1 MKILFLRSLF
11 IPALIAAVAALAG
24 CQKTADEI
32 AKEQTTSTAADE
44 LTVNAAPAKRS
55 DWINTVPI
63 SGSLRSRSTVDVQPE
78 VGGRLVHTL
87 VVEGD
92 LVQKGQLLAEI
103 DDVNY
108 RLAYQQSA
116 ASLTVAQAGLLQ
128 AKVSAEYA
136 KTEKDRADNLLE
148 SGGITQKDHQAAAT
162 SLKQAESQV
171 GLAEAQCLQAE
182 TALAIAEK
190 ALKDCKVYA
199 PAAGHVQKRWLDE
212 GSLLSPG
219 VPIYT
224 LVDNSQLELECVIPS
239 YHLASIRPGQSAE
252 FTTPTWGERKFD
264 AVVSAINPTIQ
275 SENRSVKIKLKVE
288 NRGMQLKNG
297 MYARGKIFTGIE
309 KNVVVIPRDA
319 LIPEQDVSEYGN
331 IYIVE
336 DGKAKRR
343 RVRIGGNGQDSVWIR
358 EGLEEGE
365 MVVLE
370 KGPSLEE
377 DTPVRIVSGDP
388 DSGS

>member
-239 YHLASIRPGQSAE
+239 YHLASIRPGQNAE